1 MQLKGCYASVDPS
14 FCLRFSSASPSLQNR
29 FKSVPING
37 TYMGVTREEEGTY
50 CFSVFFRHFDEKIQK
65 IDEKLHRNIGG
76 LYYLCTRKSEIAPA
90 YQ

>member
-1 MQLKGCYASVDPS
+1 MPPLILRYAFASVPLL
-14 FCLRFSSASPSLQNR
+14 LRFKTASNPFL
-29 FKSVPING
+29 I
-37 TYMGVTREEEGTY
+37 MGLTREEEGTY

>member
-1 MQLKGCYASVDPS
+1 MNGRKMGLTWESQGRKKGG
-14 FCLRFSSASPSLQNR
+14 R
-29 FKSVPING
+29 
-37 TYMGVTREEEGTY
+37 REEEESY

>member
-1 MQLKGCYASVDPS
+1 MPPLILRSAFALVPLL
-14 FCLRFSSASPSLQNR
+14 LRFKTVSNPFL
-29 FKSVPING
+29 I
-37 TYMGVTREEEGTY
+37 MGLTREEEGTY